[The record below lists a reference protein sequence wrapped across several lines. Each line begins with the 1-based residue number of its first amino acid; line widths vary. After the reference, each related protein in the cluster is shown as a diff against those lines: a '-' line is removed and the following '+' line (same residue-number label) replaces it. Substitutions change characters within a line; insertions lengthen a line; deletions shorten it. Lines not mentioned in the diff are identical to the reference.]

1 MKRTPPNFSPHTY
14 RSQNS
19 YSFLLTRIYLYR
31 ILHDVVLFMSTVIVA
46 HDSSTVTS
54 QSRSLGESP

>member
-1 MKRTPPNFSPHTY
+1 MKRTPPNFSPRTY
-14 RSQNS
+14 HSQNS

-31 ILHDVVLFMSTVIVA
+31 ILSSVVLFMSTVMVA

-54 QSRSLGESP
+54 QSRSFGEVP